1 MWIKLKTTQ
10 VIDVNGTPTRYHPG
24 DWVDVGTG
32 YARRLISQNLAEKPG
47 VNVLSELVDYT
58 SGMVVIGDE
67 LDNNKYRQI
76 QETIPHLEIVY
87 SDDVEIPFSE
97 TLIYNTKLNKLRIE
111 LLPIGFKWLK
121 SFQVILPL
129 LDYTTLAIHLGNSD
143 DQLKAKE
150 ILKELRVPVYDTRL
164 MFVRRCDETKELL
177 SRWKAHK
184 GNFTDDKLAFLCA
197 LYEVKPLHLALPNTW
212 SGVLPLR

>member
-1 MWIKLKTTQ
+1 MWIKLKSTQ

-24 DWVDVGTG
+24 DWIDVGTG

-58 SGMVVIGDE
+58 AGILVIGNE
-67 LDNNKYRQI
+67 LDNNKRMQI
-76 QETIPHLEIVY
+76 QETIPHLEIMY
-87 SDDVEIPFSE
+87 SEDVDIPFSE
-97 TLIYNTKLNKLRIE
+97 TLIYNTKLNKLRVE

-129 LDYTTLAIHLGNSD
+129 LDYTTLAVHIGTNED
-143 DQLKAKE
+143 RKIAKE
-150 ILKELRVPVYDTRL
+150 ILKELRIPVYDTNL
-164 MFVRRCDETKELL
+164 IFIRRCDETKELL

-184 GNFTDDKLAFLCA
+184 ENITDSRLAFLCA

-212 SGVLPLR
+212 SGILPLR